1 MDSPVAANVFGT
13 LGAVL
18 WSLQLLPQ
26 IWKNWRRHDTESLSP
41 LFFLSWAAAGVPL
54 GVYNVV
60 SDYNIALQ
68 IQPQILIFLSLIT
81 WSQCQYYGKRWGLS
95 KVTLCSLTIM
105 SILGGIEVGLVFAL
119 RVARDRGHD
128 WALTLMA
135 VLAAVLLVAG
145 VLRHYVD
152 MLRTKTDGG
161 ISLRFAALDAS
172 GDVAS
177 LLSVV
182 FQETLDV
189 LGLVIYGSE
198 FAVWTVLMILVVY
211 FRLCGRKLEAGDDEE
226 PRGAV
231 GHVERQA

>member
-68 IQPQILIFLSLIT
+68 VQPQILILLSLIT
-81 WSQCQYYGKRWGLS
+81 WSQCQYYGQRWGLT

-105 SILGGIEVGLVFAL
+105 GILGGIEVGLVFAL

-198 FAVWTVLMILVVY
+198 FVVWTVLMILVVY
-211 FRLCGRKLEAGDDEE
+211 FRLRGRKL
-226 PRGAV
+226 
-231 GHVERQA
+231 